1 VSGEAEAGPVG
12 SAGTPPVAARF
23 RAADTFVIHSRRY
36 FVIAGE
42 IVEGTVRA
50 GMLLS
55 VPLNGSVA
63 MTTPVHAVEF
73 VDDPGRK
80 SQVGL
85 VIACEDD
92 FEVELWQAL
101 GIGGEILDLHESEAR
116 APPPAAPAR
125 DPWWKFW

>member
-1 VSGEAEAGPVG
+1 MSGEAEGGP
-12 SAGTPPVAARF
+12 GTPPVAARF
-23 RAADTFVIHSRRY
+23 RAEDTFVIHSRRY

-42 IVEGTVRA
+42 IVEGAVRA

-63 MTTPVHAVEF
+63 MTAPVHAVEL
-73 VDDPGRK
+73 VDGPGRK
-80 SQVGL
+80 SRVGL

-101 GIGGEILDLHESEAR
+101 GIGGETLDLHESGEPAS
-116 APPPAAPAR
+116 PPAEPAR
-125 DPWWKFW
+125 HPWWKLW